1 VLGRVVKM
9 SNDYLRL
16 IFLQIE
22 RCNAVTPDKLYEAT
36 LSLRSLCQPLSDDEF
51 TKKIN
56 DIQEELE
63 SELYYDEDGSET
75 GCFQIAGRKILDAC
89 IDLLKRKGK
98 IEG

>member
-1 VLGRVVKM
+1 M

-16 IFLQIE
+16 IFLQLE
-22 RCNAVTPDKLYEAT
+22 RCNAAKPEELYEAT
-36 LSLRSLCQPLSDDEF
+36 LSLRSLCKPFSDEQF
-51 TKKIN
+51 EKVIS

-63 SELYYDEDGSET
+63 SELNWDEDGSET
-75 GCFQIAGRKILDAC
+75 GCFQIAGRKIQDAC